1 MHTQGPW
8 IVAPSSNKGNGSD
21 WRDIHSIG
29 EEFSPSYVGEALEQD
44 AQLIAA
50 APDLL
55 KALERIAAGQEMTD
69 AYGLADVITRY
80 QRIAMD
86 AIAKATNANPRR

>member
-21 WRDIHSIG
+21 WRDIHSTG
-29 EEFSPSYVGEALEQD
+29 GEFSPSYVGEALVQD

-50 APDLL
+50 APELL
-55 KALERIAAGQEMTD
+55 EALQLIANTD
-69 AYGLADVITRY
+69 PVDAALDP
-80 QRIAMD
+80 QRAVRVAFA
-86 AIAKATNANPRR
+86 AIAKATNANPSR

>member
-1 MHTQGPW
+1 MHAHTQGPW

-29 EEFSPSYVGEALEQD
+29 GEFSPSYVGEALEQD
-44 AQLIAA
+44 AYLIAA

-55 KALERIAAGQEMTD
+55 SLVRAWLMTD
-69 AYGLADVITRY
+69 PHGPHSDKCRE
-80 QRIAMD
+80 